1 MTAREMID
9 SLSGTLLC
17 DDRILS
23 VPERELLANLLQ
35 RTRTQSSAAENAV
48 AEAITRTV
56 GDLIAERALGVLG
69 ESMTRQLLQQQSA
82 SSSSFPNHSVPV
94 IRAGGTPPTPPAPAP
109 GSAPRPPNASQQS
122 ITAGGTPPT
131 NPAPAPGS
139 APRPPNASQQS
150 IAAGGTPPTN
160 PAPAPG
166 SAPRP
171 PNASQQSITAGGTP
185 PTNPAPSPGSAP
197 RPPNASQSI
206 HAGGTPPTNPAPSP
220 GSAPRPPNASQ
231 VTQPKSGGVAVLET
245 SDYVSAE
252 CVVLDEFLTS
262 AELNT
267 LRQYVLDQEMQFVIS
282 EVVSPGVAGGTVD
295 YEHRRSRVL
304 MDLGGHERMILD
316 RLPTFLPRVL
326 QKWGRDPFPISHV
339 ETQTTASNHGDFFR
353 CHSDNSAEEVASR
366 EVTFVYFFHREP
378 KQFSGGELRIY
389 DSRREND
396 NYVPTANY
404 RTIVPE
410 QNQLVLFAS
419 GLSHEITP
427 VDCTSGQ
434 FVDSRFTINGWVH
447 R

>member
-1 MTAREMID
+1 MRVEPA
-9 SLSGTLLC
+9 
-17 DDRILS
+17 
-23 VPERELLANLLQ
+23 
-35 RTRTQSSAAENAV
+35 TRS
-48 AEAITRTV
+48 R
-56 GDLIAERALGVLG
+56 
-69 ESMTRQLLQQQSA
+69 
-82 SSSSFPNHSVPV
+82 
-94 IRAGGTPPTPPAPAP
+94 
-109 GSAPRPPNASQQS
+109 
-122 ITAGGTPPT
+122 
-131 NPAPAPGS
+131 
-139 APRPPNASQQS
+139 
-150 IAAGGTPPTN
+150 
-160 PAPAPG
+160 APG

-197 RPPNASQSI
+197 RPPNASQ
-206 HAGGTPPTNPAPSP
+206 A
-220 GSAPRPPNASQ
+220 
-231 VTQPKSGGVAVLET
+231 TQPKSGGVAVLET

-267 LRQYVLDQEMQFVIS
+267 LRQYVLDQEMQFAIS
-282 EVVSPGVAGGTVD
+282 EVVSPGVTGGAVD

-316 RLPTFLPRVL
+316 RLLTFLPRVL

-427 VDCTSGQ
+427 VDCPSGQ
-434 FVDSRFTINGWVH
+434 FIDSRFTINGWVH

>member
-17 DDRILS
+17 DERILS

-35 RTRTQSSAAENAV
+35 RTRAQSSAPENAV
-48 AEAITRTV
+48 TQAITRTV
-56 GDLIAERALGVLG
+56 GELIAERALGVWG
-69 ESMTRQLLQQQSA
+69 ESMTRQLLQQLTQS
-82 SSSSFPNHSVPV
+82 SGLPNQSVPV
-94 IRAGGTPPTPPAPAP
+94 IRAGGTPAPVP
-109 GSAPRPPNASQQS
+109 GSAPRPPG
-122 ITAGGTPPT
+122 TTPPPISANT
-131 NPAPAPGS
+131 PAPVPGS
-139 APRPPNASQQS
+139 APRPP
-150 IAAGGTPPTN
+150 GTTPPPIGANT
-160 PAPAPG
+160 PAPVPG

-171 PNASQQSITAGGTP
+171 PGTTP
-185 PTNPAPSPGSAP
+185 PPISF
-197 RPPNASQSI
+197 
-206 HAGGTPPTNPAPSP
+206 PTTS
-220 GSAPRPPNASQ
+220 
-231 VTQPKSGGVAVLET
+231 TQPKTGGVAVLEA

-267 LRQYVLDQEMQFVIS
+267 LRQYILEQEIRFEIS
-282 EVVSPGVAGGTVD
+282 EVLSPGVTAGAVD
-295 YEHRRSRVL
+295 YERRRSRVL
-304 MDLGGHERMILD
+304 MDLGGHERVIVD
-316 RLPTFLPRVL
+316 RVLTCLPRVL
-326 QKWGRDPFPISHV
+326 QKWGRDPFPISRI
-339 ETQTTASNHGDFFR
+339 EAQTTASNHGDFFC
-353 CHSDNSAEEVASR
+353 CHSDNGAEAVATR
-366 EVTFVYFFHREP
+366 EITFVYFFHLEP

-427 VDCTSGQ
+427 VDCPSGQ
-434 FVDSRFTINGWVH
+434 FADSRFTVNGWVH